1 MWQHT
6 VVVTVV
12 VAQRTFQCEGNS
24 PDLSFTFS
32 DPVDEAE
39 DAPDL
44 PGNVSSL
51 ARSFSSSLS
60 LIFPTGEEFCEG
72 KL

>member
-1 MWQHT
+1 M
-6 VVVTVV
+6 VVTVV
-12 VAQRTFQCEGNS
+12 VSQRRTFQGKGNA
-24 PDLSFTFS
+24 PDLNFTFS

-60 LIFPTGEEFCEG
+60 LISPTGEEFCEG